1 MKKTEKDFNK
11 ILSIIGNEK
20 IPKSTRNKVLFK
32 LAALWI
38 YLLMVKVNTNKLGN
52 DINRPKQKVSK
63 RGICIYIAEH
73 NKDFRAHY
81 LNWKGK
87 KYPKKNN
94 RKKLGLNFYHNI
106 ICDKRKNWEGPFMY
120 KFLSKHFKT
129 ITITEGADRKRY
141 RIKTP
146 T

>member
-11 ILSIIGNEK
+11 TLAIIGNEN

-32 LAALWI
+32 LAALWM
-38 YLLMVKVNTNKLGN
+38 YLLMVKVNTNRLGN
-52 DINRPKQKVSK
+52 DINRPKQKLSK
-63 RGICIYIAEH
+63 RAVCIYIAEH
-73 NKDFRAHY
+73 NKHFRSFY

-87 KYPKKNN
+87 KYPKKKD

-120 KFLSKHFKT
+120 KFLSKYFKK
-129 ITITEGADRKRY
+129 ITVTEGADRKRY
-141 RIKTP
+141 EIKTP
-146 T
+146 S

>member
-1 MKKTEKDFNK
+1 MRNEFAKTLTE
-11 ILSIIGNEK
+11 L
-20 IPKSTRNKVLFK
+20 
-32 LAALWI
+32 
-38 YLLMVKVNTNKLGN
+38 
-52 DINRPKQKVSK
+52 
-63 RGICIYIAEH
+63 AEH

-87 KYPKKNN
+87 KYPKKTN

-129 ITITEGADRKRY
+129 ITIIAPLSDK
-141 RIKTP
+141 
-146 T
+146 